1 MNIELRHLRYFIAVA
16 EELHFG
22 RAAARLN
29 ISQPPLSQQIQILEE
44 QIGARLLARTN
55 RSVTLTAAGEQFLGD
70 ARQILGQVEAAATR
84 AARLHQ
90 GETGELQLGLTAS
103 APFIKTVSDTLL
115 LYRQRYPDVHVQTVE
130 SHTREQIGP
139 LGDGTLDLGLMRNT
153 PLPETL
159 CWQVALRE
167 PMLAMVHHSHPLA
180 SRERISLRDLARE
193 PFVFFDPQAGTGLY
207 DDILAL
213 LKRYG
218 VTPSVTQEVGE
229 AMTILGLVAA
239 GLGVSI
245 LPASYRRLRLDEICW
260 LPLEEPDALSELWLV
275 WAKHRELSA
284 PAHHFIELL
293 AASNVLVQPSDR
305 L

>member
-90 GETGELQLGLTAS
+90 GETGGLRLGLTAS

-180 SRERISLRDLARE
+180 SRERISLRDLASE

-218 VTPSVTQEVGE
+218 VTPYVTQEVGE

-260 LPLEEPDALSELWLV
+260 LPLEEPDAISELWLV
-275 WAKHRELSA
+275 WAKRREPSA
-284 PAHHFIELL
+284 AARHFIELL
-293 AASNVLVQPSDR
+293 AASNVLVQPSER
-305 L
+305 H